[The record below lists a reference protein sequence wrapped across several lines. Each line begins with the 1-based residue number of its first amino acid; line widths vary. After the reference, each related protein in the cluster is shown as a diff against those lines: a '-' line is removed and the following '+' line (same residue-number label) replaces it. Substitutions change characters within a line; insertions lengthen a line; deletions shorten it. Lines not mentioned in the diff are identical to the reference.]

1 MSNPDEMTY
10 KDDYNNQNDDKNF
23 YFIGK
28 HQNLNLGFDL
38 EEKLDISEEDNKTDE
53 NLIPFIYNP
62 SLIEVITKSTDI
74 NLEELTKRKINRP
87 KNEVI
92 NNNPIFNN
100 INNNENEEKEKK
112 VNIEINIEIKQ
123 EEKNKKIK
131 RGRHK
136 KGKSSGQDA
145 KHNKFKADNIIRKIK
160 TKIFQYIFKL
170 LNNSLKHT
178 NRRFLPLNKK
188 LHDNL
193 KRDLNL
199 KLLESKI
206 YEIYENSE
214 LNNRQ
219 IKYGN
224 PNKKLIHKIFE
235 EKIET
240 KAITILNMTLNEMLN
255 YIRKNDYYNF
265 LKEIRDKEEKNNENS
280 KEYINEYMNKVSN
293 WLNGYEEWFLYK
305 CGRDTT
311 KKE

>member
-74 NLEELTKRKINRP
+74 NLEELTKRKRNRP

-100 INNNENEEKEKK
+100 INNNENKEKEKK
-112 VNIEINIEIKQ
+112 VNIEINIEIKP
-123 EEKNKKIK
+123 EEKNKATK

-240 KAITILNMTLNEMLN
+240 KTINILNMTLKDMLN
-255 YIRKNDYYNF
+255 YIRKNDYNNF
-265 LKEIRDKEEKNNENS
+265 LKEIREKEEKNNNNS
-280 KEYINEYMNKVSN
+280 KEFIKKYMSEVSN
-293 WLNGYEEWFLYK
+293 WLNRYEEWFIYK
-305 CGRDTT
+305 LGRKTT

>member
-53 NLIPFIYNP
+53 NIIPFIYNP

-74 NLEELTKRKINRP
+74 NLEELTKRKRNRP
-87 KNEVI
+87 INEVI

-100 INNNENEEKEKK
+100 INNNENKEKEKK
-112 VNIEINIEIKQ
+112 VNIEINIEIKP
-123 EEKNKKIK
+123 EVKNKATK

-136 KGKSSGQDA
+136 KGKSSDRDA

>member
-1 MSNPDEMTY
+1 MLKEQNEGYGNNEINENIEPKFKYIPKKRTDIISAPTNTKKY
-10 KDDYNNQNDDKNF
+10 KYYSDNFKSKKKKKDKN
-23 YFIGK
+23 
-28 HQNLNLGFDL
+28 

-74 NLEELTKRKINRP
+74 NFEELTKRKRNRP
-87 KNEVI
+87 KIEVI

-112 VNIEINIEIKQ
+112 VNIEINIEIKP
-123 EEKNKKIK
+123 EVKNKATK

-255 YIRKNDYYNF
+255 YIRK
-265 LKEIRDKEEKNNENS
+265 
-280 KEYINEYMNKVSN
+280 
-293 WLNGYEEWFLYK
+293 
-305 CGRDTT
+305 
-311 KKE
+311 

>member
-74 NLEELTKRKINRP
+74 NLEELTKRKRNRP
-87 KNEVI
+87 INEVI

-100 INNNENEEKEKK
+100 INNNENKEKKKK
-112 VNIEINIEIKQ
+112 VNIEINIEIKP
-123 EEKNKKIK
+123 EEKNKATK

-240 KAITILNMTLNEMLN
+240 KTIIILNMTLNEMLN

-280 KEYINEYMNKVSN
+280 KEYINEYMSKVSY

>member
-235 EKIET
+235 EKIEI

>member
-28 HQNLNLGFDL
+28 HPNLNLGFDL

-74 NLEELTKRKINRP
+74 NLEELTKRKRNRP
-87 KNEVI
+87 INEVI

-100 INNNENEEKEKK
+100 INNNENKEKEKK
-112 VNIEINIEIKQ
+112 VNIEINIEIKP
-123 EEKNKKIK
+123 EVKNKATK

-178 NRRFLPLNKK
+178 NRRFLPLKFIKENAYASIAPVTICI
-188 LHDNL
+188 NVAAIATN
-193 KRDLNL
+193 R
-199 KLLESKI
+199 LLPIYFRSGESVTTSITFSRWIISGKI
-206 YEIYENSE
+206 ISGFIASWLVLTLPSIIQISGNTI
-214 LNNRQ
+214 NRQ
-219 IKYGN
+219 DAESTIC
-224 PNKKLIHKIFE
+224 LVVEIIIFF
-235 EKIET
+235 
-240 KAITILNMTLNEMLN
+240 MLFRPCQ
-255 YIRKNDYYNF
+255 ISD
-265 LKEIRDKEEKNNENS
+265 NS
-280 KEYINEYMNKVSN
+280 
-293 WLNGYEEWFLYK
+293 
-305 CGRDTT
+305 
-311 KKE
+311 

>member
-28 HQNLNLGFDL
+28 HQNLNLGFDP

-74 NLEELTKRKINRP
+74 NLEELTKRKRNRP
-87 KNEVI
+87 INEVI

-100 INNNENEEKEKK
+100 INNNENKEKEKK
-112 VNIEINIEIKQ
+112 VNIEINIEIKP
-123 EEKNKKIK
+123 EEKNKATK

-240 KAITILNMTLNEMLN
+240 KTINILNMTLKDMLN
-255 YIRKNDYYNF
+255 YIRKNDYNNF
-265 LKEIRDKEEKNNENS
+265 LKEIREKEEKNNENS
-280 KEYINEYMNKVSN
+280 KEFIKKYMIEVSN
-293 WLNGYEEWFLYK
+293 WLNRYEEWFLYK
-305 CGRDTT
+305 FGRNTT

>member
-74 NLEELTKRKINRP
+74 NLEELTKRKRNRP

-100 INNNENEEKEKK
+100 INNNENKEKEKK
-112 VNIEINIEIKQ
+112 VNIEINIEIKP
-123 EEKNKKIK
+123 EEKNKATK

-280 KEYINEYMNKVSN
+280 KEYINEYMSKVSY
-293 WLNGYEEWFLYK
+293 WLNGYKEWFLDK

>member
-1 MSNPDEMTY
+1 MSNPEEMTY
-10 KDDYNNQNDDKNF
+10 KDDYNNQNDHKDF

-74 NLEELTKRKINRP
+74 NLEELTKRKRNRP

-100 INNNENEEKEKK
+100 INNNENKEKEKK
-112 VNIEINIEIKQ
+112 VNIEINIEIKP
-123 EEKNKKIK
+123 EEKNKATK

>member
-74 NLEELTKRKINRP
+74 NLEELTKRKRNRP

-100 INNNENEEKEKK
+100 INNNENKEKEKK
-112 VNIEINIEIKQ
+112 VNIEINIEIKP
-123 EEKNKKIK
+123 EVKNKATK

-170 LNNSLKHT
+170 LNNSIKHT

>member
-38 EEKLDISEEDNKTDE
+38 EEKLDISEEDNKKDE
-53 NLIPFIYNP
+53 NIIPFIYNP

-74 NLEELTKRKINRP
+74 NLEELTKRKRNRP
-87 KNEVI
+87 INEVI

-100 INNNENEEKEKK
+100 INNNENKEKEKK
-112 VNIEINIEIKQ
+112 VNIEINIEIKP
-123 EEKNKKIK
+123 EVKNKATK

-214 LNNRQ
+214 LNNRH

>member
-10 KDDYNNQNDDKNF
+10 KDNYNNQNDDKDF

-38 EEKLDISEEDNKTDE
+38 EEKLDISEEDNKKDE
-53 NLIPFIYNP
+53 NIFPFIYNP

-74 NLEELTKRKINRP
+74 NLEELTKRKRNRP

-92 NNNPIFNN
+92 NNNPIFNY

-112 VNIEINIEIKQ
+112 VNIEINIEIKP
-123 EEKNKKIK
+123 EVKNKATK

-136 KGKSSGQDA
+136 KGKSSGRDA